1 MKNLDIKNF
10 TTLSGVT
17 IGDYFLMVTKM
28 ETDGKLSVESFVT
41 YMRNLAQPQISET
54 TGNWVFAGIDGSTID
69 TGSLPMWERGLKLRK
84 NHSILTDRM
93 G

>member
-41 YMRNLAQPQISET
+41 YKRN
-54 TGNWVFAGIDGSTID
+54 
-69 TGSLPMWERGLKLRK
+69 
-84 NHSILTDRM
+84 
-93 G
+93 